1 MDEEE
6 KKAIPRW
13 TLGCDL
19 ERMGVSELNDYA
31 DALKAE
37 LARVEGM
44 VSGKQAYLGDA
55 AKLFKT

>member
-6 KKAIPRW
+6 AKAAPRW

-19 ERMGVSELNDYA
+19 ERMGVSELDDYA
-31 DALKAE
+31 AALRVE
-37 LARVEGM
+37 LARVEEAIN
-44 VSGKQAYLGDA
+44 GKKSYLGDA